1 MCIEIYERISPL
13 AAIDFAHSILEIK
26 VCFGF
31 FFFMN
36 LSKVST
42 LQQISGSN
50 CYVQRQY
57 SSDTREAKTN
67 TPSIVNAATEQT

>member
-1 MCIEIYERISPL
+1 
-13 AAIDFAHSILEIK
+13 
-26 VCFGF
+26 
-31 FFFMN
+31 MN

>member
-13 AAIDFAHSILEIK
+13 AAIDLAHSISRIFAELLEIK
-26 VCFGF
+26 VCSG

-42 LQQISGSN
+42 LQQIPASN

-67 TPSIVNAATEQT
+67 TQV